1 MRRKILCKH
10 KICLVLSLFFERLV
24 YLNGPALPVDSVF
37 MNTSGDRLKA
47 LLRECHLTASDFA
60 ANRRVTPQ
68 HVNNWFKRG
77 IPMAR
82 LDEIAELLC
91 VNSRWL
97 RTGEGIKH
105 PGLATSNDDT
115 PPAQTPGQHKPATSH
130 DVDLPFYNEA
140 LHPDGS
146 GKTQVVKIPD
156 CTVRLSGAVLQT
168 LDVSP
173 DQAICAPMIGNS
185 MAHRIQDGST
195 VAIDRSLTQIVDGEI
210 YALEQ
215 DGMLRIKY
223 LYRLPNNGLRLR
235 SQNPLEYPDE
245 LLNAAEVHA
254 QQIRILGW
262 VFWWSTL
269 NHRRP
274 PVPYKL
280 EESC

>member
-1 MRRKILCKH
+1 
-10 KICLVLSLFFERLV
+10 
-24 YLNGPALPVDSVF
+24 

-47 LLRECHLTASDFA
+47 LLRECHLSASDFA

-82 LDEIAELLC
+82 MEEIAELLC

-97 RTGEGIKH
+97 RTGEGVKH
-105 PGLATSNDDT
+105 PGVANREDETVPQALEH
-115 PPAQTPGQHKPATSH
+115 PRPAAHSLDI
-130 DVDLPFYNEA
+130 DVPFYNEA
-140 LHPDGS
+140 LRPDGS
-146 GKTQVVKIPD
+146 GKTHVVQIPD
-156 CTVRLSGAVLQT
+156 YRVRLTNSILQAM
-168 LDVSP
+168 DVSP

-185 MAHRIQDGST
+185 MAQRIQDGST

-223 LYRLPNNGLRLR
+223 IYRLPNNGLRLR
-235 SQNPLEYPDE
+235 SQSPQEYPDE
-245 LLNAAEVHA
+245 VLNAAEVQA

-280 EESC
+280 DE

>member
-1 MRRKILCKH
+1 
-10 KICLVLSLFFERLV
+10 
-24 YLNGPALPVDSVF
+24 LPVDSVF

-97 RTGEGIKH
+97 RTGEGVKH
-105 PGLATSNDDT
+105 PGLASSNDETSPD
-115 PPAQTPGQHKPATSH
+115 QVPGQHKPAAA
-130 DVDLPFYNEA
+130 DDIEVPLYNES

-146 GKTQVVKIPD
+146 GKTRVVRMPD
-156 CTVRLSGAVLQT
+156 CTVRLSCSTLQA

-215 DGMLRIKY
+215 DGMLRIRY
-223 LYRLPNNGLRLR
+223 VYRLPGNGLRLR
-235 SQNPLEYPDE
+235 CHSSREYPDE
-245 LLNAAEVHA
+245 VFNAVQVQS

-269 NHRRP
+269 NSRRP
-274 PVPYKL
+274 RVPCTL
-280 EESC
+280 DE

>member
-1 MRRKILCKH
+1 
-10 KICLVLSLFFERLV
+10 
-24 YLNGPALPVDSVF
+24 

-82 LDEIAELLC
+82 MDEIAELLC

-97 RTGEGIKH
+97 RTGEGVKH
-105 PGLATSNDDT
+105 PDVAHRQNDT
-115 PPAQTPGQHKPATSH
+115 AAQAPEHHRPATQPLDI
-130 DVDLPFYNEA
+130 DVPFYNEV
-140 LHPDGS
+140 LCPEGS
-146 GKTQVVKIPD
+146 GKTRVAPIPD
-156 CTVRLSGAVLQT
+156 GRVRLSNSVLQAM
-168 LDVSP
+168 DVSP
-173 DQAICAPMIGNS
+173 EQAICAPMIGNS
-185 MAHRIQDGST
+185 MAQRIQGGST
-195 VAIDRSLTQIVDGEI
+195 VAIDCSLTQIVDGEI

-215 DGMLRIKY
+215 DGMLRIRY
-223 LYRLPNNGLRLR
+223 IYRLPDNGLRLR
-235 SQNPLEYPDE
+235 SQNRLEYPDE
-245 LLNAAEVHA
+245 FLNAAEVQT

-274 PVPYKL
+274 PVPDTL
-280 EESC
+280 DE

>member
-1 MRRKILCKH
+1 
-10 KICLVLSLFFERLV
+10 
-24 YLNGPALPVDSVF
+24 
-37 MNTSGDRLKA
+37 MNTSGDRLKT

-97 RTGEGIKH
+97 RTGEGLKH
-105 PGLATSNDDT
+105 PGLA
-115 PPAQTPGQHKPATSH
+115 PAQMAERLKPAVCAA
-130 DVDLPFYNEA
+130 DIVAPFYNEA

-146 GKTQVVKIPD
+146 GRTRVVQIPD
-156 CTVRLSGAVLQT
+156 CTVRLAGSILQAM
-168 LDVSP
+168 DVSP
-173 DQAICAPMIGNS
+173 DQVMCVPMIGNN
-185 MAHRIQDGST
+185 MAHKIPDGST

-223 LYRLPNNGLRLR
+223 LYRLPGNGLRLR
-235 SQNPLEYPDE
+235 SENRLEYPDE
-245 LLNAAEVHA
+245 LLDDAQVQA
-254 QQIRILGW
+254 QQIRVLGW
-262 VFWWSTL
+262 IFWWSTL

-280 EESC
+280 DE

>member
-1 MRRKILCKH
+1 M
-10 KICLVLSLFFERLV
+10 
-24 YLNGPALPVDSVF
+24 PVDSVF

-60 ANRRVTPQ
+60 ANRCVTPQ

-97 RTGEGIKH
+97 RTGEGNKH
-105 PGLATSNDDT
+105 PGFADSDDATSPDQA
-115 PPAQTPGQHKPATSH
+115 PMPHKPAACLE
-130 DVDLPFYNEA
+130 VEVPFYSEA

-146 GKTQVVKIPD
+146 GKTRVVHIPD
-156 CTVRLSGAVLQT
+156 RTVRLTCSVLEAM
-168 LDVSP
+168 DVSP
-173 DQAICAPMIGNS
+173 DQAMCISMIGNDMS
-185 MAHRIQDGST
+185 HKIQDGST
-195 VAIDRSLTQIVDGEI
+195 VAVDRSLTHIVDGEI

-223 LYRLPNNGLRLR
+223 VYRLPNNGLRLR
-235 SQNPLEYPDE
+235 SHNHLESADE
-245 LLNAAEVHA
+245 VFSAAEVQA

-269 NHRRP
+269 NRRRP
-274 PVPYKL
+274 PVPYTL
-280 EESC
+280 EE